1 MATLNNE
8 LTRDLYHAG
17 VSRHAFTLLVNL
29 ARAYK
34 HASNT
39 EREALNEYI
48 AAANK

>member
-8 LTRDLYHAG
+8 LTRGLYHAG

-34 HASNT
+34 HASDM
-39 EREALNEYI
+39 E
-48 AAANK
+48 